1 MDMLDLDKLMR
12 DSKVFER
19 ITEGTVDDSAYNAVT
34 QCINESA
41 IMESREE
48 VEGILSRGNDVN
60 DRLDF
65 ADLERT
71 INGALGITES
81 AKPKIESDKKE
92 KEMKT
97 QPINE
102 AAANPSTGVDSAEK
116 FLKAQPVKQKEFV
129 KAKTDSKDS
138 TELDAANTN
147 SEHVVTEHK
156 SNKSVEK
163 QAESSMK
170 EMQKDADDNKEWE
183 ENSKKQEKAEAKSVL
198 KENADKYIGFIES
211 LKTDENAKYINGI
224 IEAFNVTIKPLI

>member
-12 DSKVFER
+12 DAKVFEK

-65 ADLERT
+65 SDLEKT
-71 INGALGITES
+71 INGALGLAES
-81 AKPKIESDKKE
+81 AEPKIENDKKE
-92 KEMKT
+92 TEMKT
-97 QPINE
+97 EPINE
-102 AAANPSTGVDSAEK
+102 AAANPSAGVDSADK
-116 FLKAQPVKQKEFV
+116 FLKAEPVKQKEFV

-138 TELDAANTN
+138 KALDTANTN
-147 SEHVVTEHK
+147 GEHDVTEHK
-156 SNKSVEK
+156 SDTSVEK

-170 EMQKDADDNKEWE
+170 EMQKDADGNKEWE
-183 ENSKKQEKAEAKSVL
+183 ENSKKQEKAEAKAVL

-211 LKTDENAKYINGI
+211 LKNDENAKYINGI
-224 IEAFNVTIKPLI
+224 IEAFDITIRPLI